1 MTALLAVKQAVSYL
15 RALWAARRNLRQFD
29 SYGLQRDL
37 LPIVPAMERRPPPF
51 RVNLVLTAAAFAV
64 ALFQF
69 VVVPVFL
76 LPETDV
82 MSVAAADVAALAIAI
97 LLSLGT
103 PFIRAL
109 LHEAI
114 HGRLARSTVWNV
126 RIGRALAI
134 CSGISFDA
142 IRLGHMV
149 HHRFPRHSLDRAD
162 VIAPGKN
169 RLAGA
174 VEFYCGLLGWI
185 YVRETLSS
193 MIMLLPRRAI
203 MWVADRAMP
212 SDEAV
217 NVSLQGALRRG
228 LDRRLQ
234 RIRVDSIFV
243 ILVYAGAFYLYGD
256 WWPVLLTAIALR
268 GLVVSLQD
276 NVAHY
281 DTPAEIGAPAHN
293 SRTARWAGLFMLNS
307 NLHGVHHD
315 RPDIAWNRLPDAFRR
330 ADGSYSGGYFSLLLK
345 QFYGPQTPG
354 ANEHRAS

>member
-1 MTALLAVKQAVSYL
+1 MDRTL
-15 RALWAARRNLRQFD
+15 
-29 SYGLQRDL
+29 
-37 LPIVPAMERRPPPF
+37 PPF

-64 ALFQF
+64 AVFQF
-69 VVVPVFL
+69 VIVPVFL
-76 LPETDV
+76 LPEVDLV
-82 MSVAAADVAALAIAI
+82 SVAAADMVAIAVTV
-97 LLSLGT
+97 LLSLAT
-103 PFIRAL
+103 PFSRAL

-114 HGRLARSTVWNV
+114 HGRLARTTNWNV
-126 RIGRALAI
+126 RLGRALAI

-162 VIAPGKN
+162 IIVPGKN
-169 RLAGA
+169 RVSGI

-185 YVRETLSS
+185 YVREILSS
-193 MIMLLPRRAI
+193 LIMLLPRSAI
-203 MWVADRAMP
+203 MWVADRAMS

-217 NVSLQGALRRG
+217 NVSLHGALRRG

-234 RIRVDSIFV
+234 RIRIDSILV
-243 ILVYAGAFYLYGD
+243 ILVYAGAFYLYGG
-256 WWPVLLTAIALR
+256 WWPVLLMVIALR

-281 DTPAEIGAPAHN
+281 DTPADVGAPAHN
-293 SRTARWAGLFMLNS
+293 SRAARWASLFMLNQ

-315 RPDIAWNRLPDAFRR
+315 RPDIAWNRLPDAFKR
-330 ADGSYSGGYFSLLLK
+330 ADGNYAGSYFSLLLK

-354 ANEHRAS
+354 TDVR

>member
-1 MTALLAVKQAVSYL
+1 
-15 RALWAARRNLRQFD
+15 
-29 SYGLQRDL
+29 
-37 LPIVPAMERRPPPF
+37 MERPQPPF

-76 LPETDV
+76 LPEVDLV
-82 MSVAAADVAALAIAI
+82 SVAAADMVALAVTV
-97 LLSLGT
+97 LLSLAT

-114 HGRLARSTVWNV
+114 HGRLTRTTIWNV
-126 RIGRALAI
+126 RLGRALAI
-134 CSGISFDA
+134 CSGIAFDA

-162 VIAPGKN
+162 VIVTGKS
-169 RLAGA
+169 RVTLA

-185 YVRETLSS
+185 YVREILSS
-193 MIMLLPRRAI
+193 MLMLLPRRTI
-203 MWVADRAMP
+203 MWVADRAMS

-217 NVSLQGALRRG
+217 NALLHGALRRG

-234 RIRVDSIFV
+234 RIRVDSVLV
-243 ILVYAGAFYLYGD
+243 ILVYGGAFYLYGG
-256 WWPVLLTAIALR
+256 WWPVLLMAIALR

-281 DTPAEIGAPAHN
+281 DTPADVGAPAHN
-293 SRTARWAGLFMLNS
+293 SRTARWASLFMLNQ

-315 RPDIAWNRLPDAFRR
+315 RPDVAWNRLPDAFTR
-330 ADGSYSGGYFSLLLK
+330 ADCNYAGGYFSLLMK
-345 QFYGPQTPG
+345 QFYGPRTPG
-354 ANEHRAS
+354 ADAR